1 MDDKRTT
8 LTEEELKLLEETE
21 RFLEAI
27 DQELEVENVE
37 LPANMYENIWK
48 EIRTRQAEQ
57 ARENL
62 CDEDRELLR
71 LGRAYKK
78 RHRMRKYLVLIAA
91 VVAVLAL
98 GITSVGGPE
107 KIFETISWM
116 LGGRKQMNVDSDSE
130 GILHLDNV
138 EEEKVYQ
145 QIEDQFGFL
154 PVKLNHL
161 PEGVEFLEAEV
172 SEEIPKAYIVYG
184 KDDEVNISYI
194 IRPNYRES
202 SWGKDIEDELLE
214 EYDMLVKEVSV
225 NLRKYCVKN
234 QEVRWMIGFEY
245 ENVSYSMLL
254 MHLEEE
260 EVETIVKNLYFY

>member
-27 DQELEVENVE
+27 DEELEMENVD

-48 EIRTRQAEQ
+48 EIRAREAVH

-62 CDEDRELLR
+62 CDEDKELLR

-78 RHRMRKYLVLIAA
+78 RNRMHKYMVLAAA

-107 KIFETISWM
+107 KIFET
-116 LGGRKQMNVDSDSE
+116 LKRN
-130 GILHLDNV
+130 ILVREQVQVNSGENV
-138 EEEKVYQ
+138 EPVKNLDEEKTYEE
-145 QIEDQFGFL
+145 IENKFGFL

-161 PEGVEFLEAEV
+161 PEGVEFIEAEIN
-172 SEEIPKAYIVYG
+172 EETQLIFMLYG
-184 KDDEVNISYI
+184 KEGVNISYQ
-194 IRPNYRES
+194 IRPNYRAG
-202 SWGKDIEDELLE
+202 SWGKDVEDELLDSYE
-214 EYDMLVKEVSV
+214 IEVHGVDVS
-225 NLRKYCVKN
+225 LRKYCINSKTI
-234 QEVRWMIGFEY
+234 RWMVGFEY
-245 ENVSYSMLL
+245 DNTSYSMLI
-254 MHLEEE
+254 MDLEQA
-260 EVETIVKNLYFY
+260 EVEEIVNNLYFY

>member
-48 EIRTRQAEQ
+48 EIRTREAEQ

-62 CDEDRELLR
+62 CDEDKELLR

-78 RHRMRKYLVLIAA
+78 RHRMRKYMVLAAA

-107 KIFETISWM
+107 KIFETLKRYT
-116 LGGRKQMNVDSDSE
+116 LGREQVQVNSSGDVRQETDWSE
-130 GILHLDNV
+130 DKAY
-138 EEEKVYQ
+138 EEIEK
-145 QIEDQFGFL
+145 EFGFY
-154 PVKLNHL
+154 PVKLDYL
-161 PEGVEFLEAEV
+161 PEGVEFLEAEIN
-172 SEEIPKAYIVYG
+172 EETQLIFMLYG
-184 KDDEVNISYI
+184 KDGVNISYQ
-194 IRPNYRES
+194 IRPNYRAG
-202 SWGKDIEDELLE
+202 SWGKDIEDELLDSYE
-214 EYDMLVKEVSV
+214 IEVHGVDVS
-225 NLRKYCVKN
+225 LRKYRIHS
-234 QEVRWMIGFEY
+234 EIIRWMVGFEY
-245 ENVSYSMLL
+245 DNTSYSMLI
-254 MHLEEE
+254 MDLEQA
-260 EVETIVKNLYFY
+260 EVEEIVNNLYFY

>member
-27 DQELEVENVE
+27 DEELEMENVE

-48 EIRTRQAEQ
+48 EIRAREAVH

-62 CDEDRELLR
+62 CDEDKELLR

-78 RHRMRKYLVLIAA
+78 RNRMHKYMVLAAA

-107 KIFETISWM
+107 KIFET
-116 LGGRKQMNVDSDSE
+116 LKRN
-130 GILHLDNV
+130 ILVREQVQVNSGESVEPVKNLD
-138 EEEKVYQ
+138 EEKTYEE
-145 QIEDQFGFL
+145 IENKFGFL

-161 PEGVEFLEAEV
+161 PEDIVFIEGEV
-172 SEEIPKAYIVYG
+172 SEEVPRIFMLYG
-184 KDDEVNISYI
+184 KDEEVNISYI

-202 SWGKDIEDELLE
+202 SWGNDIEDELLE
-214 EYDMLVKEVSV
+214 EYDMIVEGVRV
-225 NLRKYCVKN
+225 QLRKYYVEE
-234 QEVRWMIGFEY
+234 QEVRWMVGFEY

-254 MHLEEE
+254 MHLEQK
-260 EVETIVKNLYFY
+260 EVEAIVENLYFN

>member
-48 EIRTRQAEQ
+48 EIRTREAEQ

-62 CDEDRELLR
+62 CDEDKELLR

-78 RHRMRKYLVLIAA
+78 RHRMRKYLVLAAA

-107 KIFETISWM
+107 KIFETLKRYT
-116 LGGRKQMNVDSDSE
+116 LGREQVQVNSSGDVRQEKDWSE
-130 GILHLDNV
+130 DKAY
-138 EEEKVYQ
+138 EEIEK
-145 QIEDQFGFL
+145 EFGFYPVRLNYL
-154 PVKLNHL
+154 PKEIGFI
-161 PEGVEFLEAEV
+161 EGEV
-172 SEEIPKAYIVYG
+172 SKEMQLIYMLYG
-184 KDDEVNISYI
+184 KEDDVNISYH

-214 EYDMLVKEVSV
+214 EYDMMVKDVRV
-225 NLRKYCVKN
+225 QLRKYLV
-234 QEVRWMIGFEY
+234 EGDEERWFIGFEH
-245 ENVSYSMLL
+245 ENTSYSMLL
-254 MHLEEE
+254 MHLDKN
-260 EVETIVKNLYFY
+260 EVEKIAKNLYFN

>member
-27 DQELEVENVE
+27 DEELEMENVE

-48 EIRTRQAEQ
+48 EIRAREAVH

-62 CDEDRELLR
+62 CDEDKELLR

-78 RHRMRKYLVLIAA
+78 RHRMRKYLVLAAA

-107 KIFETISWM
+107 KIFETLKRYT
-116 LGGRKQMNVDSDSE
+116 LGREQVQVNSSGDVRQETDWSE
-130 GILHLDNV
+130 DKAY
-138 EEEKVYQ
+138 EEIEK
-145 QIEDQFGFL
+145 EFGFYPVRLNYL
-154 PVKLNHL
+154 PKEIGFI
-161 PEGVEFLEAEV
+161 EG
-172 SEEIPKAYIVYG
+172 EISKEISRIFMLYG
-184 KDDEVNISYI
+184 KDEEVNISYI

-214 EYDMLVKEVSV
+214 EYDMIVKDVRV
-225 NLRKYCVKN
+225 QLRKYCVEN
-234 QEVRWMIGFEY
+234 QEVRWMVGFEY

-254 MHLEEE
+254 MHLQQE
-260 EVETIVKNLYFY
+260 EVETIVENLYFN

>member
-48 EIRTRQAEQ
+48 EIRTREAEQ

-62 CDEDRELLR
+62 CDEDKELLR

-78 RHRMRKYLVLIAA
+78 RHRMRKYLVLAAA

-130 GILHLDNV
+130 GILHLDNI

-172 SEEIPKAYIVYG
+172 REETQLIFMLYG
-184 KDDEVNISYI
+184 KEGVNISYQ
-194 IRPNYRES
+194 IRPNYRAG
-202 SWGKDIEDELLE
+202 SWGKDIEDELLDSYE
-214 EYDMLVKEVSV
+214 IEVHGVDVS
-225 NLRKYCVKN
+225 LRKYRIKD
-234 QEVRWMIGFEY
+234 ETIRWMVGFEY
-245 ENVSYSMLL
+245 NNTSYSMLI
-254 MHLEEE
+254 MDLEQA
-260 EVETIVKNLYFY
+260 EVEEIVNNLYFY

>member
-27 DQELEVENVE
+27 DEELEMENVE

-48 EIRTRQAEQ
+48 EIRAREAVH

-62 CDEDRELLR
+62 CDEDKELLR

-78 RHRMRKYLVLIAA
+78 RHRMRKYLVLAAA

-107 KIFETISWM
+107 KIFETLKRYT
-116 LGGRKQMNVDSDSE
+116 LGREQMSVNSEE
-130 GILHLDNV
+130 GIERVGDVSEESIYEEV
-138 EEEKVYQ
+138 E
-145 QIEDQFGFL
+145 DTFGFY
-154 PVKLNHL
+154 PVKLDYL
-161 PEGVEFLEAEV
+161 PKEIGFIAGEV
-172 SEEIPKAYIVYG
+172 SKEIPRIYMLYG
-184 KDDEVNISYI
+184 KDEEVNISYI

-202 SWGKDIEDELLE
+202 SWGKDIEDELVE
-214 EYDMLVKEVSV
+214 EYDMIVKDVRV
-225 NLRKYCVKN
+225 QLRKYCVEE

-245 ENVSYSMLL
+245 KNVSYSMLL
-254 MHLEEE
+254 MHLEQE
-260 EVETIVKNLYFY
+260 EVETIVRNLYFY